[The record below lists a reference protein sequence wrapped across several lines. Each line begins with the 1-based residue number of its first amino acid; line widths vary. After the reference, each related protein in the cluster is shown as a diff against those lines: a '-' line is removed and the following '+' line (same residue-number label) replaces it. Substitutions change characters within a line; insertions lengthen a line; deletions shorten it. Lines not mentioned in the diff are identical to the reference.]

1 MLQIYNLLIKGIL
14 ESVDRIVNTVGGGY
28 YYFSTD
34 ITIMLLLYFS

>member
-28 YYFSTD
+28 CYFFDGYYHNVASVF
-34 ITIMLLLYFS
+34 

>member
-28 YYFSTD
+28 YYFFDGYYHNVASV
-34 ITIMLLLYFS
+34 F